1 MELKRKKFNISLLGD
16 TMVGKSSLCLYE
28 TGEKFDR
35 NMILTVGVDTF
46 LCKKKFEQ
54 NELKFKLFDNPGREL
69 FRSLLI
75 NWNILSDGYLLIFSI
90 DNRNSFENINLYI
103 SLINNN
109 TDIKKKV
116 LFLVGNRID
125 LERKVSKAEAEEFA
139 KKNNLKYFETSCKT
153 GFGVHEVFN
162 NIFNDI
168 YELNKKYIAPNNLKK
183 DFENNWNNK
192 KENNSIQLTKE
203 KIFSNL

>member
-1 MELKRKKFNISLLGD
+1 MR
-16 TMVGKSSLCLYE
+16 
-28 TGEKFDR
+28 
-35 NMILTVGVDTF
+35 IL
-46 LCKKKFEQ
+46 
-54 NELKFKLFDNPGREL
+54 
-69 FRSLLI
+69 I
-75 NWNILSDGYLLIFSI
+75 YIF
-90 DNRNSFENINLYI
+90 

-109 TDIKKKV
+109 AYIKKKV

-192 KENNSIQLTKE
+192 KENNCIQ
-203 KIFSNL
+203 